1 MLERLKTLIGESD
14 QASDQAEKMLIILKK
29 LKLNTHGKEEL
40 LNEIGL
46 SNHTKNVRR
55 YIDSL
60 GKLNLIEKTIPNKRT
75 SPNQE
80 YRLTIKGENLL
91 D

>member
-1 MLERLKTLIGESD
+1 
-14 QASDQAEKMLIILKK
+14 MLIILRK
-29 LKLNTHGKEEL
+29 LNLNTHGKEKL
-40 LNEIGL
+40 LNDIGL

-55 YIDSL
+55 YINPL
-60 GKLNLIEKTIPNKRT
+60 EKLNLTEKTIPNKPT

-80 YRLTIKGENLL
+80 YRLTVKGENLL

>member
-1 MLERLKTLIGESD
+1 MI
-14 QASDQAEKMLIILKK
+14 IILKK
-29 LKLNTHGKEEL
+29 LKLNTHSKEEL

-46 SNHTKNVRR
+46 SSHTKNVRR

-60 GKLNLIEKTIPNKRT
+60 EELNLIEKTIPNKPT

-80 YRLTIKGENLL
+80 YRLTVKGENLL